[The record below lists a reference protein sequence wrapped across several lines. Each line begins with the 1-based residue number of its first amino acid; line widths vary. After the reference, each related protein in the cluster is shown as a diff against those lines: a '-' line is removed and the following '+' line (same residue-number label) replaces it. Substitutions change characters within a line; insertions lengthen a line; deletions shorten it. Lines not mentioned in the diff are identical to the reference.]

1 MKPPPFDY
9 HRPSSLGE
17 ALDVLAGTGED
28 GKVLAGGQSLIPLL
42 NMRLAAPAHLVD
54 INRLTDL
61 AAVEEEPGGLRVGAL
76 ARHSRVERSAR
87 AAEVQPLLGQALRLV
102 AHPVIRNRGTV
113 VGSLVHADPA
123 AELPAVLALLGG
135 SVRLARRGGTRDVPA
150 AGFFTGP
157 LESAAGPGE
166 LAVSAFFPALA
177 PRSGTAFHE
186 VARRHGDYALAG
198 VAALVGLDDDLRV
211 SVARVACVS
220 VGPVP
225 LVADVVGACGHRPP
239 ASADWA
245 GAARAVQDR
254 IEPETDIHAT
264 ADYRRHLTGVLA
276 ERALRDAAREALHA

>member
-1 MKPPPFDY
+1 M
-9 HRPSSLGE
+9 
-17 ALDVLAGTGED
+17 
-28 GKVLAGGQSLIPLL
+28 
-42 NMRLAAPAHLVD
+42 
-54 INRLTDL
+54 
-61 AAVEEEPGGLRVGAL
+61 
-76 ARHSRVERSAR
+76 
-87 AAEVQPLLGQALRLV
+87 
-102 AHPVIRNRGTV
+102 
-113 VGSLVHADPA
+113 
-123 AELPAVLALLGG
+123 
-135 SVRLARRGGTRDVPA
+135 
-150 AGFFTGP
+150 
-157 LESAAGPGE
+157 
-166 LAVSAFFPALA
+166 
-177 PRSGTAFHE
+177 
-186 VARRHGDYALAG
+186 ARRHGDYALAG